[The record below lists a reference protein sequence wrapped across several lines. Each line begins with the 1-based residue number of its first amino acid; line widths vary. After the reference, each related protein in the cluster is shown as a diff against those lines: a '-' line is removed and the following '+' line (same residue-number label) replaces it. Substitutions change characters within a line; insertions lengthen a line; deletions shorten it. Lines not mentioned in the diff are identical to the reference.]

1 MYLDG
6 KKYFNNTWIECVSL
20 FANSKTSPIY
30 LQILVDIGTLET
42 EMSHKYGLQ
51 NSMLE
56 ESWIPSLCLCD
67 IDFLPPSSLGFRT
80 ILWSANV
87 SHQKWKKEALGNWA
101 KEKSH
106 KSSQQILETI
116 GSLGLCVC
124 LYVHIYVCCR

>member
-1 MYLDG
+1 MYPDG

-30 LQILVDIGTLET
+30 LQILVDIGTLKT

-67 IDFLPPSSLGFRT
+67 IDFLPPSSLGFKNHSLKCKCFSPEGKKGSTWKLGQRE
-80 ILWSANV
+80 V
-87 SHQKWKKEALGNWA
+87 S
-101 KEKSH
+101 
-106 KSSQQILETI
+106 QIFSTDI
-116 GSLGLCVC
+116 RNYTVAGSLCLSVC
-124 LYVHIYVCCR
+124 PYICCR